1 MGLYYIYRQNLWFP
15 IALHFSWNF
24 FQGPIF
30 GFEVSG
36 IELNSLIV
44 QEITGS
50 DLLTGGDFGL
60 EGSAL
65 LSVLL
70 LLSIFFVQYLYVGQ
84 NATEMSNK

>member
-1 MGLYYIYRQNLWFP
+1 MWFP